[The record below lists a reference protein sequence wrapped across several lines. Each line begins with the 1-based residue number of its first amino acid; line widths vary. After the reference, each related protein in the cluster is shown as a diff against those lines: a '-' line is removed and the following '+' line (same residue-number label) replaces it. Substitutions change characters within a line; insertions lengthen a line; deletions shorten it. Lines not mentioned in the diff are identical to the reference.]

1 MPDAPEFWTRT
12 RFIVMVLLLFCLSSI
27 WSNILAFNFALICIR
42 PNDSLPLTAPENV
55 DRFKLKNESYLT
67 STVAAA
73 ALLAN
78 FPIVHAVNKQGIRS
92 VFTVLGLISGAATLA
107 IPAAVRETPTNYV
120 FLYACRFL
128 QGLGFAAIFP
138 VVGAFSAKWTY
149 YKQTGLFVSV
159 LVSYVQLSPVI
170 TSPVAGTLCGT
181 NGDGWP
187 SVFYV
192 HGSVSIALFATYAAL
207 YRNSPSKHPFVGERE
222 CRKLSIGKSSIDK
235 MMLRRIPYRTILTT
249 PAIWA
254 VWLGAIGNFAAVN
267 LMLLFNPK
275 YFSDVLEL
283 GTAATGLLA
292 AVPPLAQFI
301 VKLACGAASD
311 RITSISEQTKYRLFN
326 SIAFLG
332 SATCFG
338 ALAWIDNATNVPL
351 NLFLLLGAAGILGA
365 VTGGFYKA
373 GPALS
378 KQYSHFVTGN
388 ISVVLTVTMMAVP
401 LLVERMTSSAEAT
414 RATRATRQT
423 NPHDE
428 WRGVFAVVAGLLV
441 LSNVIFCAFV
451 KGEPCEWTKD
461 EWIKRNS
468 INAGV
473 RHSHAL
479 SRPRAPAAVHDRRVY
494 EPDRHEF
501 SDTEDTMITVA
512 VAAAALI
519 TNIPIVFV
527 VNRDGIRSIF
537 TGLGLLS
544 GAATI
549 AIPAAVRGVA
559 FAAVF
564 PAVGT
569 FAAKWTY
576 YKQTGLFVSVLVAY
590 VQFAPVITSPISGV
604 LCDHADW
611 PSVFYFH
618 GGVTLVLFSAYAF
631 FYRNTPKKHPFVGA
645 VESNK
650 IDIGKSHVDKT
661 TLRRIPYRAIFATPA
676 IWAIWLGAVGN
687 FATVE
692 LMFLYNPVYMKK
704 VLKMSTSAI
713 GTAAAI
719 PPLVQFLV
727 KLVCGAASDRIKFVS
742 ELVKYRFFNSL
753 AFLGCA
759 ACFTALAFI
768 DADRPIVNLAL
779 LVVGASVLGCSTGG
793 FYKAAPAL
801 SKQYSHFVT
810 GFFSIVISATMVVI
824 PFVVDGVAPHATP
837 DQWRRVFGII
847 AAVLLVTNTIFCAL
861 IRGEPC
867 VWTTDEWIQEHFVK
881 GVNKPA
887 RY

>member
-149 YKQTGLFVSV
+149 YKQVLEAIAPRAIASICASARCESANAFRAIVAQLESTRKFKPPTYRTYPPLQTGLFVSV

-428 WRGVFAVVAGLLV
+428 WRGVFAVVAGLLIV
-441 LSNVIFCAFV
+441 LRKRKRQAYSE
-451 KGEPCEWTKD
+451 KG
-461 EWIKRNS
+461 
-468 INAGV
+468 
-473 RHSHAL
+473 
-479 SRPRAPAAVHDRRVY
+479 
-494 EPDRHEF
+494 
-501 SDTEDTMITVA
+501 
-512 VAAAALI
+512 
-519 TNIPIVFV
+519 
-527 VNRDGIRSIF
+527 
-537 TGLGLLS
+537 
-544 GAATI
+544 
-549 AIPAAVRGVA
+549 
-559 FAAVF
+559 
-564 PAVGT
+564 
-569 FAAKWTY
+569 
-576 YKQTGLFVSVLVAY
+576 
-590 VQFAPVITSPISGV
+590 
-604 LCDHADW
+604 
-611 PSVFYFH
+611 
-618 GGVTLVLFSAYAF
+618 
-631 FYRNTPKKHPFVGA
+631 
-645 VESNK
+645 
-650 IDIGKSHVDKT
+650 
-661 TLRRIPYRAIFATPA
+661 
-676 IWAIWLGAVGN
+676 
-687 FATVE
+687 
-692 LMFLYNPVYMKK
+692 
-704 VLKMSTSAI
+704 
-713 GTAAAI
+713 
-719 PPLVQFLV
+719 
-727 KLVCGAASDRIKFVS
+727 
-742 ELVKYRFFNSL
+742 
-753 AFLGCA
+753 
-759 ACFTALAFI
+759 
-768 DADRPIVNLAL
+768 
-779 LVVGASVLGCSTGG
+779 
-793 FYKAAPAL
+793 
-801 SKQYSHFVT
+801 
-810 GFFSIVISATMVVI
+810 
-824 PFVVDGVAPHATP
+824 VDGKAGKQRNEKSDANV
-837 DQWRRVFGII
+837 VSSG
-847 AAVLLVTNTIFCAL
+847 
-861 IRGEPC
+861 
-867 VWTTDEWIQEHFVK
+867 
-881 GVNKPA
+881 
-887 RY
+887 